1 MAQAGGSQVVIEEY
15 LIKKTSVQ
23 EQKIGDFLC
32 NMILWVQYIDCY
44 KAFWKSCLYLL
55 QKCFGANRKLYIK
68 REV

>member
-32 NMILWVQYIDCY
+32 NMVL
-44 KAFWKSCLYLL
+44 
-55 QKCFGANRKLYIK
+55 
-68 REV
+68 